1 MSQIKLVAK
10 KGAALNIIMI
20 LMMMMMMSVKPF
32 RHHSTSG
39 YYKFKRPSQGLLEF
53 PFALQL
59 ILLFKE

>member
-32 RHHSTSG
+32 RHHSTN
-39 YYKFKRPSQGLLEF
+39 YTNVKYLDQWQIFNICQYLVKLPSR
-53 PFALQL
+53 
-59 ILLFKE
+59 